1 MKKQQIGACVLAFF
15 VIVGTAC
22 KKDPPPQPDVVDAGT
37 HATLT
42 PAVPAGNGAHGKEL
56 VLSFQCN
63 RCHDGTGHPAADS
76 GKHCVHCHEDI
87 IEGRFKAPEA
97 SMTRWIPRVKDIQYA
112 PSLTAMDKRVTR
124 AFIEDYLLQ
133 PSPHFRPG
141 LVQSMPRLALTVAD
155 ARDIAAYLHPE
166 ADAPKVA
173 AQPGDK
179 VADLDL
185 GRKVL
190 DGKGCGSCH
199 TMTGTAALVV
209 SPIPVTLAQKD
220 FAKAKALAP
229 DLRFTRDRTTA
240 ASVSTWLKSPKA
252 MKSDSV
258 MPDIPLTDAEIAAA
272 TAYIMKAD
280 VAALQPKL
288 VPARLPVLTRKVTY
302 EEVDKKVF
310 HRTCWHCH
318 SEPDYAIGDGGPGNS
333 GGLGFKPR
341 GLNLVSYEGMTAG
354 MVDDK
359 GERSSVFAK
368 EKDETPVMVRA
379 LINRYA
385 EEAGGPT
392 GEHRGMPLGYPA
404 LSLEEI
410 QLVESWIAQGRPR
423 G

>member
-1 MKKQQIGACVLAFF
+1 MKKSLGALVLT
-15 VIVGTAC
+15 VGVLVATAC
-22 KKDPPPQPDVVDAGT
+22 RKDPPPAPAVVDAGAQAST
-37 HATLT
+37 VTDPVA
-42 PAVPAGNGAHGKEL
+42 PVANAAHGKEL
-56 VLSFQCN
+56 LLTFQCN
-63 RCHDGTGHPAADS
+63 RCHDGTGHPAAES

-87 IEGRFKAPEA
+87 IEGRFKAKDDVIA
-97 SMTRWIPRVKDIQYA
+97 RWVPRVKDLQFA
-112 PSLTAMDKRVTR
+112 PSLTSTDKRLSR

-141 LVQSMPRLALTVAD
+141 LIQSMPRLALTVSD
-155 ARDIAAYLHPE
+155 ARDIAAYLHPDPDPPQK
-166 ADAPKVA
+166 DAPA
-173 AQPGDK
+173 G
-179 VADLDL
+179 DLDL
-185 GRKVL
+185 GRKVV

-199 TMTGTAALVV
+199 TMTGVSPLVA
-209 SPIPVTLAQKD
+209 SPIPVNVAPKD
-220 FAKAKALAP
+220 FAKAKVLAP
-229 DLRFTRDRTTA
+229 DLRFTRNRTNA
-240 ASVSTWLKSPKA
+240 ASVAAWLKSPKA

-280 VAALQPKL
+280 LAPLAPKP
-288 VPARLPVLTRKVTY
+288 VPARLPVLTRRVTY

-318 SEPDYAIGDGGPGNS
+318 SEPDFNIGDGGPGNS

-354 MVDDK
+354 MLDEK
-359 GERSSVFAK
+359 GERTSVFAK
-368 EKDETPVMVRA
+368 EKDDTPIMVRA
-379 LINRYA
+379 LINRYS

-423 G
+423 GT